1 MFHGLDFTY
10 TAPMAG
16 ESQDSEATIKKYM
29 YWSMGAGLIPIPALD
44 VAAVMAIQVNMVAAL
59 ADAHGQAF
67 SREAGRAFVAALVCG
82 SLPTAMAGPVARL
95 LKAIPLIGQ
104 TAGAL
109 AMPALA
115 GASTYAVGKV
125 FVQHFES
132 GGTFR
137 DFDPEAA
144 RGAYAGHLG
153 NARSAVGT

>member
-1 MFHGLDFTY
+1 MLHDLDFIY
-10 TAPMAG
+10 TAPMAD

-44 VAAVMAIQVNMVAAL
+44 MTAVMAIQVSMVAAL
-59 ADAHGQAF
+59 ARQHHQDF

-82 SLPTAMAGPVARL
+82 SLPTVMADPIVRL
-95 LKAIPLIGQ
+95 LKVFPILGQ
-104 TAGAL
+104 AAGAL

-137 DFDPEAA
+137 NFDPDAA
-144 RGAYAGHLG
+144 RDRYAGHLG
-153 NARSAVGT
+153 NAVGV

>member
-1 MFHGLDFTY
+1 MFHDLDFTY

-16 ESQDSEATIKKYM
+16 ESQDSEATIRKYM

-59 ADAHGQAF
+59 AEEHRQEF
-67 SREAGRAFVAALVCG
+67 SREIGRAFVAALVCG
-82 SLPTAMAGPVARL
+82 SLPTALASPFARL
-95 LKAIPLIGQ
+95 IKTIPLIGQ
-104 TAGAL
+104 TAGVL

-144 RGAYAGHLG
+144 RARYAGHLG
-153 NARSAVGT
+153 QPGAVAGT

>member
-1 MFHGLDFTY
+1 
-10 TAPMAG
+10 MAG
-16 ESQDSEATIKKYM
+16 ESHDSEATIKKYM
-29 YWSMGAGLIPIPALD
+29 YWSMGAGLIPIPAID
-44 VAAVMAIQVNMVAAL
+44 VAAVTAIQLNMVAEL
-59 ADAHGQAF
+59 AREHRQDF
-67 SREAGRAFVAALVCG
+67 SREAGRTFIAALVCG
-82 SLPTAMAGPVARL
+82 SLPAVMAGPFAQL

-132 GGTFR
+132 GRTFS

-144 RGAYAGHLG
+144 RGQYVEHLG
-153 NARSAVGT
+153 NARAAIGT

>member
-1 MFHGLDFTY
+1 MFHDVNFTY

-16 ESQDSEATIKKYM
+16 DSQGSEATIRKYM

-44 VAAVMAIQVNMVAAL
+44 VAAVMAIQLNMVAAL
-59 ADAHGQAF
+59 AEEHQQDF
-67 SREAGRAFVAALVCG
+67 SRETGRAFVAALVCG
-82 SLPTAMAGPVARL
+82 SLPTAMAGPLARL
-95 LKAIPLIGQ
+95 LKAIPIIGQ

-132 GGTFR
+132 GGTFAN
-137 DFDPEAA
+137 FDPEHA
-144 RGAYAGHLG
+144 RGDYAGHLG
-153 NARSAVGT
+153 NAPAAVGT